1 MVEALRFPD
10 TPAFKGWG
18 APVRSET
25 DARDLEV
32 TFGAIPPELNG
43 AWFRCGPEWQYPNM
57 AGEEIFI
64 DGEGMAHVLRFEN
77 CHVDYRSRWV
87 HTQRFELQAK
97 ARRSLFG
104 RYRNRY
110 TNDPSVTGASMGTA
124 NTNLVWHAGKL
135 LAMKEDDLPY
145 ELDPDTLETLG
156 KYDYS
161 GAVKAVSMSAHPKVD
176 WITNELLTFSY
187 QAKGDAT
194 TDVVFYVI
202 GADGRVKNEIWFDMP
217 WPAMVHDFAVT
228 PTHAVFPFFP
238 MMTDLEVIK
247 RGGPFYQYHPD
258 KPTMVAVVPRDG
270 TAEDIRWFTGPTTT
284 AGHMLNAVVHGSK
297 VELDLCLYQGNC
309 FPFFPTDKGE
319 ATTPVPPILTRLTM
333 DLDSNAGEFTQ
344 KVLLQSPCEMPR
356 TDDRYQGRPYRYGF
370 MICMR
375 GGDGSSGVGRLD
387 LETGQLTTWAPGPN
401 SGVQEPQ
408 FVPRRPDAPEGD
420 GWLLV
425 LVNRLDQNRS
435 DLAILD
441 TQKLEAGPVA
451 IARLPTRV
459 RSTFHGAWA
468 PAETLKTGLYDMQ
481 LARNA

>member
-1 MVEALRFPD
+1 MVEVLRFPD

-32 TFGAIPPELNG
+32 TFGAVPPELNG
-43 AWFRCGPEWQYPNM
+43 AWFRCGPEWQYPNSF
-57 AGEEIFI
+57 GEEIFI
-64 DGEGMAHVLRFEN
+64 DGEGMAHVFHFEDG
-77 CHVDYRSRWV
+77 HVDYRSRWV

-110 TNDPSVTGASMGTA
+110 TNDPSARGASMGTA

-135 LAMKEDDLPY
+135 LALKEDDLPY

-156 KYDYS
+156 KYDYG

-202 GADGRVKNEIWFDMP
+202 GADGRIKNEIWFDMP

-228 PTHAVFPFFP
+228 PTHAIFPFFP

-258 KPTMVAVVPRDG
+258 KPTTVAVVPRDG

-284 AGHMLNAVVHGSK
+284 AGHMLNAVVRGTK

-309 FPFFPTDKGE
+309 FPFFLTDKGE

-333 DLDSNAGEFTQ
+333 DL
-344 KVLLQSPCEMPR
+344 
-356 TDDRYQGRPYRYGF
+356 
-370 MICMR
+370 
-375 GGDGSSGVGRLD
+375 
-387 LETGQLTTWAPGPN
+387 ETGELTTWAPGPN

-441 TQKLEAGPVA
+441 AQDLEAGPVA

-481 LARNA
+481 LAENAR